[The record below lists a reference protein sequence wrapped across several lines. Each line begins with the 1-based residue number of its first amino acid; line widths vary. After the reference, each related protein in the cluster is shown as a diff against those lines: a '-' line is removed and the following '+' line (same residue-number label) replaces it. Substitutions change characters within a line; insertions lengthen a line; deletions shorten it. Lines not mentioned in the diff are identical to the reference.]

1 MRNFAFFVLLSFGLV
16 GAAKAGVNLQITEI
30 YGGTTNT
37 AGVGPELGIDIPE
50 WFEITN
56 FGDTA
61 ADLVANPLYYD
72 DESADPAKNNRLADV
87 DSIAPGESVI
97 FFVDFES
104 DFPGATPE
112 EQLEAAYTNFEL
124 AWGELPG
131 IQIGYVADHGGGL
144 GGKGDTIYIFD
155 GNTSSA
161 NIVDSEGY
169 GNHEPKLIESTH
181 VSLPD
186 GTWRG
191 WDNDVPEH
199 DVYTNT
205 DLAGFGGGTLG
216 SLGYGLAGRTALVP
230 IGNQWSA
237 EQAALDPGGD
247 GYWYVTLIGSP
258 GLVSTV
264 VGDANCDGCVN
275 SADLDIVRSELGSE
289 RRRRPCNGAI
299 PTWTASSTPE
309 TWISSAPTGDAP
321 RPPRPFP
328 NRQPSC

>member
-1 MRNFAFFVLLSFGLV
+1 M
-16 GAAKAGVNLQITEI
+16 
-30 YGGTTNT
+30 
-37 AGVGPELGIDIPE
+37 
-50 WFEITN
+50 
-56 FGDTA
+56 
-61 ADLVANPLYYD
+61 
-72 DESADPAKNNRLADV
+72 
-87 DSIAPGESVI
+87 
-97 FFVDFES
+97 
-104 DFPGATPE
+104 
-112 EQLEAAYTNFEL
+112 EAAYTNFEL

-131 IQIGYVADHGGGL
+131 VQIGYVADDGGGL

-161 NIVDSEGY
+161 NIVDTEGY

-191 WDNDVPEH
+191 WDNDTPEH

-205 DLAGFGGGTLG
+205 DLAGFDGGTLG
-216 SLGYGLAGRTALVP
+216 SLCYGLAGRAALVP

-258 GLVSTV
+258 GLVSTI

-275 SADLDIVRSELGSE
+275 SGDLDIVRGNWGTSVGGGLAMGDFNLDGVVNSGDLDIVRANWGS
-289 RRRRPCNGAI
+289 
-299 PTWTASSTPE
+299 TASATAVPE
-309 TWISSAPTGDAP
+309 PATLLLILCGFGAALLRRT
-321 RPPRPFP
+321 R
-328 NRQPSC
+328 